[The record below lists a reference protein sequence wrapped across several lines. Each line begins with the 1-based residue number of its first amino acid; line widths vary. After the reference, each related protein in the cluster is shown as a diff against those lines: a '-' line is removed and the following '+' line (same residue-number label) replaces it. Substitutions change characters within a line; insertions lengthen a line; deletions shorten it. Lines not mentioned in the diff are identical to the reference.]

1 MADPAEGPANWRSL
15 SSLPNFKKDRKVRM
29 HKKLL
34 SLISISLL
42 LAGCA
47 KGAGAFQVTLQES
60 SLSNGSQA
68 TPENPEPSNPDL
80 PPPNSNTGS
89 DPSFCGPLDFRGV
102 IWPSALELP
111 ERKALGLSLSISGSF
126 EGNSG
131 WSNLSNNFD
140 GQGISLGLLQQ
151 NLGTGSLQ
159 PLLWKMRANSPAALK
174 SYFTSED
181 YSSLEGML
189 LQWNSSSATMA
200 KVSSQESDEL
210 FPAQEHLSDLDF
222 ADPGVIRSEAVTTMG
237 VAETASV
244 AWAKAN
250 LFSDGGTTFIP
261 RWKTSLQKMALS
273 SNYRSIQ
280 VESAIKLFAKAEAY
294 FDAFH
299 FTEMRSLLLMYDF
312 VVQNGGFSQSHKDQ
326 FAAYD
331 KANPNATETQ
341 RALKLLEIRLVSVLA
356 QYKDDVRSRK
366 STIINNTGT
375 VHGKARNLS
384 QEFCFVPSENLR
396 PLTLP

>member
-1 MADPAEGPANWRSL
+1 
-15 SSLPNFKKDRKVRM
+15 M
-29 HKKLL
+29 HKLLPLL
-34 SLISISLL
+34 SISIL

-47 KGAGAFQVTLQES
+47 KNVGAFEVRLQES
-60 SLSNGSQA
+60 ALSNSSQT

-80 PPPNSNTGS
+80 PLPNTSTGN

-102 IWPSALELP
+102 IWPSALELV

-159 PLLWKMRANSPAALK
+159 PLLWKMRSTYLSTFK
-174 SYFTSED
+174 SFFTGTD

-189 LQWNSSSATMA
+189 LQWNSSSGNLA
-200 KVSSQESDEL
+200 KISSQESEEL
-210 FPAQEHLSDLDF
+210 FPAQEHLSDLDY
-222 ADPGVIRSEAVTTMG
+222 ADPGLMRSESVTTLG
-237 VAETASV
+237 AAETKSV
-244 AWAKAN
+244 TWAKSN
-250 LFSDGGTTFIP
+250 LYSDGGTTFIP

-273 SNYRSIQ
+273 SAYRSIQ

-312 VVQNGGFSQSHKDQ
+312 VVQNGGFNQSHKDQ

-331 KANPNATETQ
+331 KANPHATETQ

-356 QYKDDVRSRK
+356 QYRDDVRARK
-366 STIINNTGT
+366 SIIINNTGT
-375 VHGKARNLS
+375 VHGKARILS
-384 QEFCFVPSENLR
+384 KEFCFVPSENLKS
-396 PLTLP
+396 LNLP